1 MQKNW
6 WKSSNGQIHY
16 FCKGKTPLTAPS
28 SLWKFG
34 KYQISHFSTSER
46 CSKKS
51 FPHAKTKNL
60 AIWAFSSICL
70 YFQYYFHPI
79 GPHCIKIFTVLGLC
93 PLVTFAR
100 QNVRLIWNPNIC
112 STVLIFYCVFRT
124 SIWWN
129 VAVSIKRHVNTF
141 IYSKHTG
148 VQARAPSN
156 SGWLRIDVNGHKN
169 LSGHKIGLFSS
180 KKGWDWWPPL
190 HQTFFNW
197 L

>member
-1 MQKNW
+1 MDISLKLWIFLYSVVLQGENNIGNTKENW

-70 YFQYYFHPI
+70 YSQYYFHPI

-100 QNVRLIWNPNIC
+100 QNVRLIWNPNIY
-112 STVLIFYCVFRT
+112 STVLISYCVFRP

-129 VAVSIKRHVNTF
+129 VAVSIQLLEF
-141 IYSKHTG
+141 IGGT
-148 VQARAPSN
+148 
-156 SGWLRIDVNGHKN
+156 L
-169 LSGHKIGLFSS
+169 
-180 KKGWDWWPPL
+180 
-190 HQTFFNW
+190 
-197 L
+197 